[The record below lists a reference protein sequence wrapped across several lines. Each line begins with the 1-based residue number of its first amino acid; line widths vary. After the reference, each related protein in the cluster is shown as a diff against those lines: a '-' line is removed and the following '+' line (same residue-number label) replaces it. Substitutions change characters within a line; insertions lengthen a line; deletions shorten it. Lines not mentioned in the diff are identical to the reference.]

1 MSIGGVS
8 IILLL
13 GLVNLLLLGF
23 QVASGMHWIRVPVR
37 VHRRT
42 GLALVAC
49 GVLHGT
55 LALLVRFL

>member
-13 GLVNLLLLGF
+13 GLLNLFLLAF
-23 QVASGMHWIRVPVR
+23 QLASGMHWIRVPVR
-37 VHRRT
+37 VHRTT
-42 GLALVAC
+42 GLLLVTS
-49 GVLHGT
+49 GVLHGA